1 MQRTCER
8 AEWLAVLHSPG
19 HKEMVAK
26 PETPCWADGGV
37 AMFDSQ
43 ARGPGR
49 LLGDKAKVVRK
60 DPSLWAELYSRCC
73 DSDSIKKVH
82 GTGWGSG
89 SRKGEFIAAMLSSRV
104 WESAQ
109 GEAVSQ
115 GLLGKEVGWG
125 EKHGRVGSILE
136 VKATGKGRR
145 GSEVP
150 RHTRRRGCT
159 RTPHQDDQRPECDT
173 VSRGRVRLE

>member
-8 AEWLAVLHSPG
+8 AEWLAALHSPG
-19 HKEMVAK
+19 HKGMVAK
-26 PETPCWADGGV
+26 PETPCWAEGGV
-37 AMFDSQ
+37 AMIDSQ

-73 DSDSIKKVH
+73 DSDSIKKVR
-82 GTGWGSG
+82 GTGLGSG

-125 EKHGRVGSILE
+125 EDYG
-136 VKATGKGRR
+136 
-145 GSEVP
+145 
-150 RHTRRRGCT
+150 
-159 RTPHQDDQRPECDT
+159 
-173 VSRGRVRLE
+173 RGRQHLGSQSYRQGKEGLGGAKAHQEARLYQDTSPR

>member
-26 PETPCWADGGV
+26 PETPCWAEGGV

-73 DSDSIKKVH
+73 DSDSIKKSP
-82 GTGWGSG
+82 WD
-89 SRKGEFIAAMLSSRV
+89 R
-104 WESAQ
+104 
-109 GEAVSQ
+109 
-115 GLLGKEVGWG
+115 LGKWKQEG
-125 EKHGRVGSILE
+125 
-136 VKATGKGRR
+136 
-145 GSEVP
+145 
-150 RHTRRRGCT
+150 
-159 RTPHQDDQRPECDT
+159 
-173 VSRGRVRLE
+173 